1 METTPACSQIR
12 SYDPAIMAGLKTI
25 ISLSFVR
32 QPFHHCPFGIEIIFV
47 LLISL
52 IQVLAIGFLLVIL
65 SSTLW
70 RNQYLPL
77 VVVATYVVA
86 PLPNWICGRAS
97 SSDDFMDSGSNAVAE
112 FGWFLTAFFVVMG
125 VGKHIRIIG

>member
-1 METTPACSQIR
+1 M
-12 SYDPAIMAGLKTI
+12 
-25 ISLSFVR
+25 
-32 QPFHHCPFGIEIIFV
+32 
-47 LLISL
+47 
-52 IQVLAIGFLLVIL
+52 IL

-70 RNQYLPL
+70 NNHYLPL

-97 SSDDFMDSGSNAVAE
+97 SSDDFMDSGSNALVE

-125 VGKHIRIIG
+125 VGKQISRLGCRSNFTFADMMSQRYLPY